1 MEPRGLGLTI
11 FNERY
16 AQDGES
22 WSEACHR
29 VAMAV
34 SVHDIDRYED
44 FYTAIEQGL
53 FMPGGRI
60 WYGAGRQKQQMLNCF
75 VVPTGDSR
83 EDWGQTMY
91 DLTVVTGTGGG
102 VGFNFSSIRPNG
114 AGISGVGGSAT
125 GPVSLMKMLDSI
137 ASGMVGGGNR
147 RAAMMMCLSLDHP
160 DVMEFVNVK
169 LNRKELNNANVS
181 IVIPPTVSPYDLVS
195 AYQNDDTIPV
205 THGGIHYGDLEV
217 KPFLDRIV
225 SNAISSGEPGIL
237 NQWLAEKYNNVGYAH
252 ALTSTNPCVTGD
264 TQIMTIDGPRRFDDL
279 AKSGDDVLVYA
290 WHPKTKK
297 PVIRWMRNPRKTRT
311 SAETVEV
318 VFDSGLSVRCTP
330 DHHFY
335 TFRGKKIKARDLT
348 VGQPIRAWS
357 MSEHREGH
365 LRVHGWDSTRN
376 TTDHQVVAVYTSDP
390 ADVYNGTVDDAH
402 TYIIVDP
409 EPVAGIASGIVSA
422 NCGEIWLPNYGCCD
436 LGALVLP
443 SFVRNGRFDWTLL
456 AKAVRTGVRFLDNV
470 LDVNYYPHHQIEK
483 MCQAERR
490 IGLGIMGLHSVML
503 DLGYQYDSAE
513 GFKFAEDV
521 FRFIRDM
528 AYSVS
533 VDLAIEKG
541 PFPLYDPR
549 YLESPFIQSLPED
562 LRNRIAEHG
571 IRNCALLT
579 IAPTGT
585 TSMIHGCTAGIEPLF
600 APAYYRRRK
609 VAGAK
614 AGETDLV
621 TTLVVHKDYLDHPD
635 EAQGAYDISV
645 QNHLKMQAIAQK
657 YIDNA
662 VSKTI
667 NVSKDVTFDELM
679 EATLNYLPRL
689 KGFTVYQE
697 GSRDDEPFEAIPYHR
712 VSEVLEA
719 WEGELDY
726 EGLDSLDCVSGV
738 CAI

>member
-22 WSEACHR
+22 WDDACHR

-34 SVHDIDRYED
+34 SVHDIDMYEE
-44 FYTAIEQGL
+44 FYTAIQQGL

-102 VGFNFSSIRPNG
+102 VGFNFSTIRPNG
-114 AGISGVGGSAT
+114 AAISGVGGSAT

-169 LNRKELNNANVS
+169 LNREALNNANVS
-181 IVIPPTVSPYDLVS
+181 IVIPPTVSPYDLVR
-195 AYQNDDTIPV
+195 AYENDESIPV
-205 THGGIHYGDLEV
+205 THGGVHYGELEV

-225 SNAISSGEPGIL
+225 KNAINSGEPGIL

-252 ALTSTNPCVTGD
+252 ALTSTNPCG
-264 TQIMTIDGPRRFDDL
+264 
-279 AKSGDDVLVYA
+279 
-290 WHPKTKK
+290 
-297 PVIRWMRNPRKTRT
+297 
-311 SAETVEV
+311 EV
-318 VFDSGLSVRCTP
+318 
-330 DHHFY
+330 
-335 TFRGKKIKARDLT
+335 
-348 VGQPIRAWS
+348 
-357 MSEHREGH
+357 
-365 LRVHGWDSTRN
+365 
-376 TTDHQVVAVYTSDP
+376 
-390 ADVYNGTVDDAH
+390 
-402 TYIIVDP
+402 
-409 EPVAGIASGIVSA
+409 
-422 NCGEIWLPNYGCCD
+422 WLPNYGCCD

-443 SFVRNGRFDWTLL
+443 SFIRNGRFDWSLL
-456 AKAVRTGVRFLDNV
+456 AQAVRVGVRFLDNV

-503 DLGYQYDSAE
+503 DLDYAYDSKE
-513 GFKFAEDV
+513 GFQFAEDV
-521 FRFIRDM
+521 FRFIRDQ
-528 AYSVS
+528 AYQASI
-533 VDLAIEKG
+533 DLAAEKG

-549 YLESPFIQSLPED
+549 YLDATFIQNLPDD
-562 LRNRIAEHG
+562 LRNGIAEHG

-600 APAYYRRRK
+600 APAYFRRRK
-609 VAGAK
+609 VAGGK
-614 AGETDLV
+614 AGVTDLV

-635 EAQGAYDISV
+635 TAQGAYDVSV
-645 QNHLKMQAIAQK
+645 NDHLKMQKIAQK

-667 NVSKDVTFDELM
+667 NVSKDVTFEELM
-679 EATLNYLPRL
+679 EATLQYLPSL

-697 GSRDDEPFEAIPYHR
+697 GSREDEPFEAIPYHR
-712 VSEVLEA
+712 VSEVLET
-719 WEGELDY
+719 WLGELDY
-726 EGLDSLDCVSGV
+726 EGLDSMDCVNGV
-738 CAI
+738 CTI